1 MNGFQPRRIA
11 RFAALT
17 IMICGS
23 LRGTPPLTTIQ
34 DVLYKADGSRF
45 HGTAFIEWKSFE
57 AADSSAIMTQS
68 LTVQIINGSLKV
80 QLVPTTNAASSAYY
94 NVRYNS
100 DGRVQFEEIWHVP
113 PSSTVLRLSDVRA
126 LDATGEE
133 VLPGQVS
140 TEVQM
145 SDVIGLMA
153 EMASRPVKSPV
164 FTSSRA
170 VAINSKGE
178 LESVSG
184 DGASCVHVD
193 GTSGP
198 CSTSP
203 AFIDGEVPSGPV
215 NGVNATFTL
224 LNAPDPAGSLSLY
237 RNGVLQKPGFDYSIT
252 GTSIRF
258 VSAAIPQS
266 GDTLLASYRV
276 GATASLAYLNS
287 VAPAAQVLCG
297 GQGVAT
303 SATVATALGACTIPA
318 GTLQAGDRVEI
329 RADYAHAG
337 SGVGF
342 SFEVKWG
349 GSTLATRAASA
360 SDHAAT
366 LKGEAALAVGGA
378 AWSVQSWGTLL
389 GFLAAA
395 GSASDGIDTDLTISF
410 LGRMAGQTT
419 ESIALQGY
427 TVLRYPARLGLIQ

>member
-17 IMICGS
+17 IMICGC
-23 LRGTPPLTTIQ
+23 LRGAPPLTTIQ

-45 HGTAFIEWKSFE
+45 HGIVFIEWKSFE

-94 NVRYNS
+94 SVRYNS
-100 DGRVQFEEIWHVP
+100 DGRVQFEEVWHVP
-113 PSSTVLRLSDVRA
+113 PSSTILRLSDVRA
-126 LDATGEE
+126 MDSTGTE

-170 VAINSKGE
+170 VLINASGE

-184 DGASCVHVD
+184 DSGNCVHVD

-203 AFIDGEVPSGPV
+203 AFIDGEVPSGSV
-215 NGVNATFTL
+215 DGVNAAFTL
-224 LNAPDPAGSLSLY
+224 VNSPDPAGSLSLY

-252 GTSIRF
+252 GASITF
-258 VSAAIPQS
+258 VSTAIPQS

-276 GATASLAYLNS
+276 GSAASLAYLNS
-287 VAPAAQVLCG
+287 VAPSAQVLCG

-303 SATVATALGACTIPA
+303 SATVNTALGACTIPA
-318 GTLQAGDRVEI
+318 GTLQAGDRVDI
-329 RADYAHAG
+329 RADYGHAG
-337 SGVGF
+337 TGVGF

-349 GSTLATRAASA
+349 TSTLATRAASA
-360 SDHAAT
+360 SDHVAT
-366 LKGEAALAVGGA
+366 LKGDAAIVVGGA

-389 GFLAAA
+389 GFLAGA
-395 GSASDGIDTDLTISF
+395 GSASDPVNTDLTISF
-410 LGRMAGQTT
+410 MGRMAGQTT
-419 ESIALQGY
+419 ETVALQGY
-427 TVLRYPARLGLIQ
+427 TVLRYPARIELTQ